1 MAIKFLRRLERD
13 IYEKSEHVVALSPGM
28 KEGVLKAG
36 ITEEKCSM
44 IPNMSKPD
52 KFFPHE
58 SNMDA
63 ANKFGIDI
71 NKFNVI
77 HFGSM
82 GRANGLNYI
91 TDAAKVLQ
99 DGGHDDVCFVF
110 MGDGATCPELKK
122 QAEEQGLKNVL
133 FLGNHPMETVAEVVN
148 LCDASITTF
157 MNLPILQTNSP
168 NKLFDSLSAGKPIIV
183 NSAGWTKDLVEKDD
197 CGFFVDP
204 ERPVEL
210 AEKLLLYKDDKDTL
224 KRWGENARKLSIEV
238 FDKDLLSAKV
248 ADVLENVYK
257 AKQ

>member
-1 MAIKFLRRLERD
+1 MTGTTVFYYETLMVPIHYRRKEHRQRRD
-13 IYEKSEHVVALSPGM
+13 TSNSNIQNGEIDVDGSNE
-28 KEGVLKAG
+28 
-36 ITEEKCSM
+36 
-44 IPNMSKPD
+44 PNM
-52 KFFPHE
+52 E
-58 SNMDA
+58 V
-63 ANKFGIDI
+63 ANRFSIDI

-82 GRANGLNYI
+82 GRANGLKYI

-99 DGGHDDVCFVF
+99 DGGHDDVNFVF

-122 QAEEQGLKNVL
+122 QAEEQGLKNVQ
-133 FLGNHPMETVAEVVN
+133 FLGNHPMETVSEVVN

-204 ERPVEL
+204 ERPEEL
-210 AEKLLLYKDDKDTL
+210 AEKLLQYKDDKETL
-224 KRWGENARKLSIEV
+224 KRWGENARKLSLEV
-238 FDKDLLSAKV
+238 FDKDILSAKV
-248 ADVLENVYK
+248 ADVLEKVYN
-257 AKQ
+257 AKK